1 MHTTDPRAASDAS
14 DVEPIDRGV
23 ELTEADLECVVGGLA
38 RPWQEDDA
46 DEWLSESAL
55 V

>member
-1 MHTTDPRAASDAS
+1 MHDVDTRPATDRADLDAAKAA
-14 DVEPIDRGV
+14 V

-38 RPWQEDDA
+38 RPWTEDDT
-46 DEWLSESAL
+46 DQWLSESAL